1 MDNKS
6 FDISKISN
14 ADLIVMKTDYLKY
27 AQLYKLVN
35 AVRLYNKKVL
45 YTSNNSIKNLAQRI
59 MSKID

>member
-27 AQLYKLVN
+27 AQWYKLVN

-45 YTSNNSIKNLAQRI
+45 YTSNNSIKNLA
-59 MSKID
+59 